1 MTKRLLISSL
11 LVALTSQYSTTWAQD
26 GEQPNTTAESIL
38 EQADASAVDPD
49 VSPVRRIQRP
59 PFDGNNTRPGNRPP
73 SPIDE
78 IRSID
83 GSGNNP
89 NIPELNAAET
99 NLARLTDS
107 DYQDGISSLAGADR
121 PSARAISNLVNAQEE
136 SHPNSRGTTDYLW
149 QWGQFL
155 DHDVDLTDGA
165 DPAEP
170 MEIAVPAGDAF
181 FDPDN
186 NGDAVIGFNRSI
198 WNPDSGTD
206 TDNPR
211 QQLNEIS
218 GWVDAS
224 NVYGSDEVRAE
235 ELRTLDGTGKLKT
248 SDGNLLPFNEAGLPN
263 AGGSSNEL
271 FLGGDVR
278 ANEQLGLTAMHTLFM
293 REHNRLAEALAV
305 EHPNWDGEQIYQQ
318 ARVIV
323 AGQIQVITYN
333 EFLPALLGN
342 NALSRYRGYR
352 LDVDAR
358 LVNEFSTA
366 AYRLGHSMLNGQILR
381 LDADGN
387 EIEAGHLALR
397 DAFFRP
403 DRLITEGGI
412 DPMLRGLAKQRS
424 QDIDVRIIDDVRNF
438 LFGEPGEGGFD
449 LASLNIQRG
458 RDHGLPGYNDVREA
472 LGLPRVNNFNQIS
485 DSPEVRQR
493 LRAAYDN
500 VDQIDLWVG
509 GLAEDHVRGAMVGR
523 TFFSILKHQ
532 FEVLRDGDRFWYTR
546 TLSRQ
551 QARALER
558 TRLSDIIRRNTDIG
572 NELQNNVFF
581 MRGNPNSDN
590 Q

>member
-11 LVALTSQYSTTWAQD
+11 LVALTSQYSTTWAQNTE
-26 GEQPNTTAESIL
+26 GPNAVSESIL

-49 VSPVRRIQRP
+49 VSPVRRIQRR
-59 PFDGNNTRPGNRPP
+59 PFDGDNGRPGNRPP

-89 NIPELNAAET
+89 NITELNAAAT
-99 NLARLTDS
+99 NLARLAGS
-107 DYQDGISSLAGADR
+107 DYEDGISSLAGADR
-121 PSARAISNLVNAQEE
+121 PSARVISNAVNAQQE

-165 DPAEP
+165 DPAES
-170 MEIAVPAGDAF
+170 MQIAVPSGDAF

-186 NGDAVIGFNRSI
+186 EGNVVIGFNRSI
-198 WNPDSGTD
+198 WNPDTGTD
-206 TDNPR
+206 EDNPR

-224 NVYGSDEVRAE
+224 NIYGSNEIRAE
-235 ELRTLDGTGKLKT
+235 ELRTLDGTGMLKT

-263 AGGSSNEL
+263 AGGSSSEL
-271 FLGGDVR
+271 FLAGDVR

-293 REHNRLAEALAV
+293 REHNRLAEALAA
-305 EHPNWDGEQIYQQ
+305 EHPDWDGEEIYQR
-318 ARVIV
+318 ARTIV

-333 EFLPALLGN
+333 EFLPALLGS
-342 NALSRYRGYR
+342 NALPRYRGYQI
-352 LDVDAR
+352 DVDAR
-358 LVNEFSTA
+358 IVNEFSTA
-366 AYRLGHSMLNGQILR
+366 AYRLGHSMLNSQILR
-381 LDADGN
+381 LDTDGN
-387 EIEAGHLALR
+387 EIDAGHLALR

-403 DRLITEGGI
+403 ERLITEGGI
-412 DPMLRGLAKQRS
+412 DPMLRGLAKQHS
-424 QDIDVRIIDDVRNF
+424 QEIDVRIIDDVRNF

-458 RDHGLPGYNDVREA
+458 RDHGLPGYNDTREA
-472 LGLPRVNNFNQIS
+472 LGLPRVRNFNQVS
-485 DSPEVRQR
+485 NSAEVRRR

-523 TFFSILKHQ
+523 TFFTILRHQ
-532 FEVLRDGDRFWYTR
+532 FEVLRDGDRFWYAL
-546 TLSRQ
+546 TLGHQ
-551 QARALER
+551 QIRELER

-572 NELQNNVFF
+572 NELQDNVFF
-581 MRGNPNSDN
+581 MRRNPNRDN
-590 Q
+590 